1 MTVVELPTPRI
12 LARSASLLVLGAF
25 IGVVGTGV
33 HRMARPWGLALALVL
48 VVLGGV
54 VARAWVGALG
64 VLAVG
69 LGVAMATAVLGAQG
83 PGGDVL
89 IVADA
94 IGYVW
99 YGGAVAAAVALI
111 LPRSWFRDSRPV
123 RGEPT

>member
-1 MTVVELPTPRI
+1 MTVVAQQTPLI
-12 LARSASLLVLGAF
+12 LARAASLLVLGAF

-33 HRMARPWGLALALVL
+33 HRMTRPWGLVLALVL
-48 VVLGGV
+48 VALGGV

-69 LGVAMATAVLGAQG
+69 LGVAAATAVLAAQG

-89 IVADA
+89 VAGDA

-99 YGGAVAAAVALI
+99 YGGAVAAAVAFV
-111 LPRSWFRDSRPV
+111 LPRSWFSDSRPV
-123 RGEPT
+123 HG

>member
-1 MTVVELPTPRI
+1 MTVVDLPTPRT
-12 LARSASLLVLGAF
+12 LARSASLLVLGGF

-33 HRMARPWGLALALVL
+33 HRMTRPWGLVLALVL

-69 LGVAMATAVLGAQG
+69 LGVATATAILAVQG

-89 IVADA
+89 IAADA
-94 IGYVW
+94 VGYVW
-99 YGGAVAAAVALI
+99 YGGAVAVAIALV
-111 LPRSWFRDSRPV
+111 LPRSWFRDSQPE
-123 RGEPT
+123 RGEHT